1 MYIAVFYLVLAMV
14 SITSGASLAKS
25 IFPAIGPEMTTVLRL
40 SFAAIILSVVFRTW
54 KWVPRRKQL
63 KPFILYGASLGL
75 MNMLF
80 YLAIARIPL
89 GIAIALEFTGPL
101 AVALYG
107 TRHWRDLIWVACAV
121 AGIGLL
127 LPVNAASAQLDPIGV
142 ALALL
147 AGVFWALYIFAGKYA
162 GASGHD
168 HGMHSGIT
176 VAWGMSVAALISI
189 PFGCIAT
196 GGVGQIDGH
205 IILLA
210 TGVALLSSAIPYS
223 LEMAALKKLPTRTY
237 GILTS
242 MEPAVGALSGFLFLS
257 EHLAGLQLLAIACIM
272 VASIGSTY
280 DNNQINH

>member
-1 MYIAVFYLVLAMV
+1 MYKAVFYLILAMV

-25 IFPAIGPEMTTVLRL
+25 IFPAIGPEMTTALRL
-40 SFAAIILSVVFRTW
+40 SFAAIILTLVFRTW
-54 KWVPRRKQL
+54 KWLPRRKQL
-63 KPFILYGASLGL
+63 KPFFLYGVSLGL

-80 YLAIARIPL
+80 YLSIARIPL
-89 GIAIALEFTGPL
+89 GIAIALEFSGPL

-107 TRHWRDLIWVACAV
+107 TRHWRDLIWVVFAV

-127 LPVNAASAQLDPIGV
+127 LPVNAASAALDPKGV
-142 ALALL
+142 TLALL

-176 VAWGMSVAALISI
+176 VAWGMSVAAIIAI
-189 PFGCIAT
+189 PFGLVAT
-196 GGVGQIDGH
+196 GGARPMDGN
-205 IILLA
+205 ILMLA
-210 TGVALLSSAIPYS
+210 VGVALLSSAIPYS

-242 MEPAVGALSGFLFLS
+242 MEPAVGALSGFLFLA
-257 EHLAGLQLLAIACIM
+257 EHISGLQLLAIGCIM
-272 VASIGSTY
+272 IASIGSTY
-280 DNNQINH
+280 DNTQINH